1 MLFVIN
7 VVQPKPKR
15 KPKLFLPQGADQPR
29 ELFFDLN
36 DTMMKFLVAAPF
48 FVFVFVFVLDVAN
61 LIGNQELS
69 FYFVRATK
77 CSIKEVSKL
86 SIRWFCCSFC
96 YIATDTDCCTL

>member
-1 MLFVIN
+1 MQFAMLFVIN
-7 VVQPKPKR
+7 ISNFSCYQ
-15 KPKLFLPQGADQPR
+15 Q
-29 ELFFDLN
+29 
-36 DTMMKFLVAAPF
+36 
-48 FVFVFVFVLDVAN
+48 
-61 LIGNQELS
+61 LS